1 MIAVESQKRSRFSL
15 QRGMT
20 AFIDATN
27 AAMKQRYTLAHRG
40 RKMLGTGGQTMSN
53 KGDKGKRGMIAFCS
67 VCGSS
72 SEKITWDPKTDTCT
86 CTCGWSDD
94 PDRKKQIREM
104 ARDLCCAKNCPKE
117 IRAECIGLGDCDQS
131 KDVAVHLYNEG
142 YRKQSEWISV
152 EERLPPAG
160 KGVLVCF
167 DHFVSIDFMRSDG
180 QWNTFNADS
189 SKCVTHWAPI
199 PKMPFP
205 KISIPRV
212 SEDDEKGR

>member
-1 MIAVESQKRSRFSL
+1 M
-15 QRGMT
+15 QR
-20 AFIDATN
+20 
-27 AAMKQRYTLAHRG
+27 
-40 RKMLGTGGQTMSN
+40 
-53 KGDKGKRGMIAFCS
+53 
-67 VCGSS
+67 
-72 SEKITWDPKTDTCT
+72 E
-86 CTCGWSDD
+86 
-94 PDRKKQIREM
+94 KQIEEM
-104 ARDLCCAKNCPKE
+104 ARELNTATFGVNVHTLADHLKPETINKV
-117 IRAECIGLGDCDQS
+117 AEY
-131 KDVAVHLYNEG
+131 LYNAG

-189 SKCVTHWAPI
+189 SKCVTYWMPI
-199 PKMPFP
+199 PKVPFP